1 MKKETASGSLRIEGV
16 TCAERRRLVQPPQ
29 PVGAAA
35 RLACPPSLG
44 AAGPR
49 WTFSGCLRGGWA
61 SAKGSRGR
69 SGKTNQQQLQQF
81 RICVYQIARSLSTS
95 GSWRQ
100 PACSLVLSRTQILPH
115 FLLCRSQCAGFS
127 PWGPVTLGAPE
138 AHFVGLPSAF
148 RQRGGVGGGA
158 SPAVL

>member
-1 MKKETASGSLRIEGV
+1 MKEAASGSLGIEGV

-35 RLACPPSLG
+35 RRACPPSG

-49 WTFSGCLRGGWA
+49 WTFSGCLQGWWA

-69 SGKTNQQQLQQF
+69 SGKTNQQQLKQF
-81 RICVYQIARSLSTS
+81 RIYASQIARSPSTS
-95 GSWRQ
+95 GSWHQ

-115 FLLCRSQCAGFS
+115 FLLCHSQCPGLS
-127 PWGPVTLGAPE
+127 PCCPVTLGAPE
-138 AHFVGLPSAF
+138 AHFVGLTPAF

-158 SPAVL
+158 NPAVL